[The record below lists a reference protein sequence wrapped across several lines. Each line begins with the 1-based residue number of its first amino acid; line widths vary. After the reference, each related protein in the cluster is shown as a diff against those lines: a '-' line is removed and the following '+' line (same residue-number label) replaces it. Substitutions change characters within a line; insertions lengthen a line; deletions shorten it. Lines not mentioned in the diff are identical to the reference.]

1 MSFLDSPAKGEE
13 CQACVRSFI
22 EISPPSF
29 NYYSI
34 EEKIGEGGMGV
45 VYKAKDERLL
55 RTVAIR
61 IISSPL
67 VSDRFFHC
75 TGKCCYLEKL
85 QFLLGKVQ
93 PVPYIYI
100 HYDPV
105 IKSRS
110 FPYLRF

>member
-55 RTVAIR
+55 RTVGIKVL
-61 IISSPL
+61 SSQP
-67 VSDRFFHC
+67 VSDRFFYC
-75 TGKCCYLEKL
+75 IGKSCNLEKL
-85 QFLLGKVQ
+85 QFLLGK
-93 PVPYIYI
+93 YT
-100 HYDPV
+100 
-105 IKSRS
+105 
-110 FPYLRF
+110 L